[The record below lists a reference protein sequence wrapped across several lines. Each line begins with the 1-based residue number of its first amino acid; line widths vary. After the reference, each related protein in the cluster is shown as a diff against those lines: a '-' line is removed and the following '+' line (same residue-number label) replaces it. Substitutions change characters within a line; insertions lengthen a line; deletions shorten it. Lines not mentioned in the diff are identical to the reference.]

1 VSKLQELQFTT
12 LGQNI
17 TAYEVSGVFDDC
29 QRMVKEAF
37 MDKGLNEEKIL
48 TSANSINLA
57 RFLPQSVYYFHALA
71 QIPREEWRNVVVSVP
86 SGNFGDITAGLIA
99 WKMGMPVKRF
109 VAAVNANRV
118 FTDYLQSGEYKPA
131 PSIATIANAMDV
143 GDPSNFARVS
153 ELFGGSATEMSKLIS
168 SYSYSDEEIA
178 TTIKEVKEQTGYTCD
193 PHGAV
198 GYAALRDHM
207 EEGELG
213 LFLETAHPAKFI
225 DAVEKYTGDKV
236 EIPARLQKFMDGV
249 KQSVAITGDY
259 RNLNLR

>member
-1 VSKLQELQFTT
+1 MT
-12 LGQNI
+12 I
-17 TAYEVSGVFDDC
+17 HY
-29 QRMVKEAF
+29 
-37 MDKGLNEEKIL
+37 
-48 TSANSINLA
+48 SIH
-57 RFLPQSVYYFHALA
+57 Y
-71 QIPREEWRNVVVSVP
+71 
-86 SGNFGDITAGLIA
+86 
-99 WKMGMPVKRF
+99 
-109 VAAVNANRV
+109 
-118 FTDYLQSGEYKPA
+118 
-131 PSIATIANAMDV
+131 
-143 GDPSNFARVS
+143 
-153 ELFGGSATEMSKLIS
+153 
-168 SYSYSDEEIA
+168 

-225 DAVEKYTGDKV
+225 DTVEKYTGDKV